1 MSGINLA
8 PAETNIGRIVAALRQ
23 LIAGR
28 SNAAGTVTLGANA
41 ASTTVAAPNCAAG
54 SQIFLFPRSQNAA
67 AEVKNGT
74 IYVAA
79 AGVAN
84 KSFVITHA
92 NNGQTDRIFSY
103 LAIG

>member
-8 PAETNIGRIVAALRQ
+8 PGETNVARIVAAIRQ

-28 SNAAGTVTLGANA
+28 SNATGAVTLNANA
-41 ASTTVAAPNCAAG
+41 TSTTVAAPNCAAA
-54 SQIFLFPRSQNAA
+54 SEVFLFPRTASAA

-79 AGVAN
+79 ASIAN
-84 KSFVITHA
+84 RSFVITHA
-92 NNGQTDRIFSY
+92 NNAQTDRTFSY

>member
-8 PAETNIGRIVAALRQ
+8 PGETNVGRIVAAIRQ

-28 SNAAGTVTLGANA
+28 SNAAGAVTLNANA
-41 ASTTVAAPNCAAG
+41 TSTTVTAPNCAVG
-54 SQIFLFPRSQNAA
+54 CEIFLFPRTANAA
-67 AEVKNGT
+67 LEVKSGT

-79 AGVAN
+79 TGVAN
-84 KSFVITHA
+84 RSFVITHA
-92 NNGQTDRIFSY
+92 SNAQTDRTFSY

>member
-8 PAETNIGRIVAALRQ
+8 PGETNAARIVSAIRQ

-28 SNAAGTVTLGANA
+28 SNAAGRVTLAANA
-41 ASTTVAAPNCAAG
+41 ASTVVAAPNCAAACE
-54 SQIFLFPRSQNAA
+54 ILLFARSANAA

-74 IYVAA
+74 VYVLAA
-79 AGVAN
+79 DVAN
-84 KSFVITHA
+84 KSFRITHA
-92 NNGQTDRIFSY
+92 NNAQTDRIFSY

>member
-8 PAETNIGRIVAALRQ
+8 PGETNAGRIVAAIRQ

-28 SNAAGTVTLGANA
+28 SNAAGAVTLNANVT
-41 ASTTVAAPNCAAG
+41 STTVAAPNCAAG
-54 SQIFLFPRSQNAA
+54 CAVFLFPRTANAA

-74 IYVAA
+74 IYVSA
-79 AGVAN
+79 AGVTN
-84 KSFVITHA
+84 RSFVITHA
-92 NNGQTDRIFSY
+92 NNAQTDRTFSY

>member
-8 PAETNIGRIVAALRQ
+8 PGETHIGRIVAALRQ

-28 SNAAGTVTLGANA
+28 SNAAGAVTLVPNA
-41 ASTTVAAPNCAAG
+41 ASTTVAAPNCAAT
-54 SQIFLFPRSQNAA
+54 SAIFLFARSADAA
-67 AEVKNGT
+67 AEVRNGT

-79 AGVAN
+79 ASVAN
-84 KSFVITHA
+84 GSFVITHA
-92 NNGQTDRIFSY
+92 NNSQTDRTFSY

>member
-8 PAETNIGRIVAALRQ
+8 PGETNAGRIVAAIRQ

-28 SNAAGTVTLGANA
+28 SNAAGAVTLNANV
-41 ASTTVAAPNCAAG
+41 ASTTVVAPNCAAG
-54 SQIFLFPRSQNAA
+54 SAVFLFPRTANAA

-74 IYVAA
+74 LYVLPAS
-79 AGVAN
+79 VAN
-84 KSFVITHA
+84 RSFVITHA
-92 NNGQTDRIFSY
+92 NNAQTDRSFSY

>member
-8 PAETNIGRIVAALRQ
+8 PGETNIVRVVAALRQ

-28 SNAAGTVTLGANA
+28 SNAAGTVTLSPNA
-41 ASTTVAAPNCAAG
+41 TSTTVAAPNCAA
-54 SQIFLFPRSQNAA
+54 SSEIFLFPRSANAA

-74 IYVAA
+74 LYVAA
-79 AGVAN
+79 STVAN

-92 NNGQTDRIFSY
+92 NNAQTDRTFSY